1 MVDIGRARHPA
12 AFADDDEIAPL
23 GSWRQYSETVMG
35 LPLILIDQIPL
46 NLLQQLELLSLNL
59 VALAQLVG
67 NPLQPVFKPYRPL
80 TFTDISISFPPDV
93 ISGLQSLLG
102 GCATNVPVFTR
113 DGKNYSL
120 NGINAEKGTRFPGA
134 WRRYREHMKALYHWL
149 VLTII
154 RTHEPT
160 IGRLVACLF
169 PVGLGAVLGTSSFF
183 GCQCLRGI

>member
-1 MVDIGRARHPA
+1 MSQFLPAMEKLFAERGKCRKRHPV
-12 AFADDDEIAPL
+12 
-23 GSWRQYSETVMG
+23 SR
-35 LPLILIDQIPL
+35 
-46 NLLQQLELLSLNL
+46 
-59 VALAQLVG
+59 
-67 NPLQPVFKPYRPL
+67 
-80 TFTDISISFPPDV
+80 
-93 ISGLQSLLG
+93 
-102 GCATNVPVFTR
+102 VP
-113 DGKNYSL
+113 
-120 NGINAEKGTRFPGA
+120 